1 MKRKELLNLDDFTL
15 DKKVIIQGT
24 QWDRKRKLSDKDLK
38 KIVKLLKRGYNYEKL
53 GEMYRVTPHCIRYN
67 TDEEYRRHAISI
79 RSGKHT
85 GIDVYTFKNRV
96 DYKRLLVKK
105 RKIRVKDII

>member
-1 MKRKELLNLDDFTL
+1 MKRKEVLNLDDFTL

-38 KIVKLLKRGYNYEKL
+38 KIVKLLKKGYDYEEL

-67 TDEEYRRHAISI
+67 TDEEYRRHAINI

-85 GIDVYTFKNRV
+85 GIDTCTFVNRV
-96 DYKRLLVKK
+96 NYKRYLIQK
-105 RKIRVKDII
+105 RKIKARTIV